1 MNRNIASR
9 VLSVLGV
16 VLIGSAIL
24 TLFLDRGSLMDTQGL
39 SVAGWGL
46 FVKAVLGMAGVI
58 AGVVL
63 GESGGVKRF
72 LTGRAATFG
81 VFTGISAIL
90 VLALLSAANF
100 VAYKNPKSWDLT
112 KNKIFTFSDDT
123 INTLQGLKSDVT
135 VKIFVGSNE
144 PGFGAAETLVRRYAD
159 RSPHFKYEFV
169 DPIKNPVQAREYS
182 ITSSSERMVVVAGK
196 STAKAAGI
204 SEEGLTNAI
213 VKVLHG
219 GGAKIYY
226 TVGHGEASPEDDK
239 EGGFSSVAK
248 ALENEGYQTG
258 TLNLLEKAEVP
269 ADAKVVMVIAA
280 GKRFLD
286 KEAAALKTFIDKGG
300 RLAIFDDPQ
309 QVNGLEPLMKDW
321 GILVDDNL
329 VVDMSQAAQMV
340 GGPTAPICFPSPTH
354 EATKALART
363 AVAIPFARSLASV
376 EGGLRSTPLASSG
389 PESWG
394 ETDFKGLTAGQNVAF
409 DAGSEKKGPLPIAL
423 VAEKP
428 IPPSPERRSVTGRL
442 MVVGSSQFFT
452 NRFETILGNRDFFL
466 NSINWLADQG
476 DRITIRPKSRDG
488 SRIFLTQAQ
497 VTGLRFLT
505 MDALPVSLL
514 GLGLAVWLIR
524 RSK

>member
-9 VLSVLGV
+9 VLTVLGV
-16 VLIGSAIL
+16 VLIASAIL
-24 TLFLDRGSLMDTQGL
+24 TLFVDRGSLLDTQGL
-39 SVAGWGL
+39 SIAGWGL
-46 FVKAVLGMAGVI
+46 VIKTLLGI
-58 AGVVL
+58 AGVVAGVML
-63 GESGGVKRF
+63 GQSGGVMRF

-81 VFTGISAIL
+81 TFTVISAVL

-112 KNKIFTFSDDT
+112 KNKIFTLSDDT
-123 INTLQGLKSDVT
+123 VKTLEGLKQDVT
-135 VKIFVGSNE
+135 VKVFAGGSE
-144 PGFGAAETLVRRYAD
+144 PGYQQLGVLTHRYAE
-159 RSPHFKYEFV
+159 RSPHFKVEFI
-169 DPIKNPVQAREYS
+169 DPIKYPAQAHEYS
-182 ITSSSERMVVVAGK
+182 ITTSGERIVVIAGK
-196 STAKAAGI
+196 ATAKAA
-204 SEEGLTNAI
+204 SPTEEGLTNAL

-219 GGAKIYY
+219 GGTKIYY
-226 TVGHGEASPEDDK
+226 TTGHGEANPQDDK
-239 EGGFSSVAK
+239 EGGFSSVSK
-248 ALENEGYQTG
+248 ALENEGFQTG
-258 TLNLLEKAEVP
+258 SLNLLEKAEVP
-269 ADAKVVMVIAA
+269 TDAKVVMVISA

-286 KEAAALKTFIDKGG
+286 KEAAALKAFLDKGG

-321 GILVDDNL
+321 GIQVDDDL
-329 VVDMSQAAQMV
+329 VVDMSQAAQTV
-340 GGPTAPICFPSPTH
+340 AGPTAPICFPSPTH

-363 AVAIPFARSLASV
+363 ALAIPFARSLASV

-394 ETDFKGLTAGQNVAF
+394 ETDLKALAAGQEPTF
-409 DAGSEKKGPLPIAL
+409 DSGREKIGPLPIAL

-428 IPPSPERRSVTGRL
+428 VPPAADRRSVMGRL

-452 NRFETILGNRDFFL
+452 NRVETVLGNRDFFL
-466 NSINWLADQG
+466 NTINWLADQG
-476 DRITIRPKSRDG
+476 DRITIRPRSRDG